1 MTTSENKA
9 NEQLLRDAFRT
20 MDPHAAQEIREA
32 YYKAIE
38 GLTTLAQ
45 ALEAVDA
52 KNLGPASNMLLEEHL
67 IACEALT
74 TMDRSQLGR
83 IL

>member
-1 MTTSENKA
+1 MN
-9 NEQLLRDAFRT
+9 NEQILRGAFRE

-38 GLTTLAQ
+38 GLMTLAQ

-52 KNLGPASNMLLEEHL
+52 KNPGPASNLLLEEHL
-67 IACEALT
+67 IACEALS
-74 TMDRSQLGR
+74 TMNRSQLGR

>member
-1 MTTSENKA
+1 MTTNDQA
-9 NEQLLRDAFRT
+9 LRDAFRT

-38 GLTTLAQ
+38 GLRTLAT

-52 KNLGPASNMLLEEHL
+52 KNPGPASDLLIEEHL
-67 IACEALT
+67 VACEALT
-74 TMDRSQLGR
+74 TMKRSQLGR